1 MFALFHSVGIL
12 LLVILLCGWSK
23 TSWVNGEFVR
33 ASLFVS
39 ASPPLRTGR
48 RFVVRTCPPIAPVLG
63 QDCISSVPC
72 CFSQPL
78 IPCTERLAQPLCRLF
93 CSMRLLSSVS
103 PVCEPR
109 TLGGSGTSGILR
121 IEECPRFRDRGPA
134 GGRCGGP
141 KAHGRSAAVRFGEAS
156 GRREGSGLG
165 TRFQLL
171 GECRNGTLL
180 SRLGTTAILGFR
192 LYLLNAV
199 VRCTFFYVW
208 ISHCESLE
216 PRNRRKTDKLS
227 CRLPVGIIV
236 RQDVFFGAFSLKSH
250 I

>member
-12 LLVILLCGWSK
+12 LLMILLCGWSK

-72 CFSQPL
+72 RFSQPL
-78 IPCTERLAQPLCRLF
+78 IPCTERPAQPLCRLF
-93 CSMRLLSSVS
+93 CSMRLRSSVS

-180 SRLGTTAILGFR
+180 SRLGATAIWIPFVFTGCGWRCVFLR
-192 LYLLNAV
+192 L
-199 VRCTFFYVW
+199 
-208 ISHCESLE
+208 ISRCESLE
-216 PRNRRKTDKLS
+216 PRNRRKTDELS

>member
-1 MFALFHSVGIL
+1 M
-12 LLVILLCGWSK
+12 
-23 TSWVNGEFVR
+23 GEWGVCPRFFVR
-33 ASLFVS
+33 LRKPS
-39 ASPPLRTGR
+39 LRTGR

-72 CFSQPL
+72 RFSQPL
-78 IPCTERLAQPLCRLF
+78 IPCTERPAQPLCRLF
-93 CSMRLLSSVS
+93 YSMRLRSSVS

-156 GRREGSGLG
+156 SRREGSGLG

-171 GECRNGTLL
+171 GNAGMELCFRDWERLRYWDSVCIYWMRL
-180 SRLGTTAILGFR
+180 AVCFLRLISR
-192 LYLLNAV
+192 
-199 VRCTFFYVW
+199 
-208 ISHCESLE
+208 CESLE
-216 PRNRRKTDKLS
+216 PRNRRKTDELS